1 MAPSAFREPDCFKGG
16 HRVLHIH
23 SEKTMQLA
31 RMKVW
36 PVPSTELLAPT
47 LEKARAGTSSSSP
60 SRLGTS
66 GVEFEV
72 SQYVARNAGGGAS
85 DFNGAIDR
93 CFRSKDMVTQVPRN
107 GRGNHVGHLNG
118 ST

>member
-72 SQYVARNAGGGAS
+72 SQYVARNAGG
-85 DFNGAIDR
+85 
-93 CFRSKDMVTQVPRN
+93 C
-107 GRGNHVGHLNG
+107 GNRFIR
-118 ST
+118 